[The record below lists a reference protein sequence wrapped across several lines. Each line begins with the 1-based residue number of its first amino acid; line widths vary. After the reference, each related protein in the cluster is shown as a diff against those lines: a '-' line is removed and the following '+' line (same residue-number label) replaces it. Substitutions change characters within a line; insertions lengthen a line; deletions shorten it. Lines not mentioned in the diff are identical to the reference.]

1 MANESLNAGAPLGA
15 GCGCSARLSE
25 GNFLA
30 NLGADGHARRLGVMG
45 GTFDPIHNGHLEIA
59 RCACESLGLSGVL
72 FVVAGDPWMKHGRAL
87 TPAEDRFA
95 MVQAAIEGDVRFAA
109 SRMEIDRAGETY
121 TVDTLRELRRILPA
135 HVELCFLMGADAA
148 ALLGE
153 WREASELGALARFA
167 VVSQR
172 DDVAL
177 DERGLSRL
185 AQIIGAREILQV
197 EMPRMDVSSTNLREK
212 VRTRRSIRAEVP
224 AVVADYIESHRLYQ
238 R

>member
-1 MANESLNAGAPLGA
+1 M
-15 GCGCSARLSE
+15 
-25 GNFLA
+25 
-30 NLGADGHARRLGVMG
+30 
-45 GTFDPIHNGHLEIA
+45 
-59 RCACESLGLSGVL
+59 L

-121 TVDTLRELRRILPA
+121 TVDTLRELRRLLPA

-148 ALLGE
+148 ARLGE
-153 WREASELGALARFA
+153 WREASELGGLARFA

-212 VRTRRSIRAEVP
+212 VRTRRSIRDEVP
-224 AVVADYIESHRLYQ
+224 AVVADYIESHGLYQ

>member
-1 MANESLNAGAPLGA
+1 MANGSLNAGAPLGT

-25 GNFLA
+25 DDFLA

-59 RCACESLGLSGVL
+59 RRACESLGLSGVL

-95 MVQAAIEGDVRFAA
+95 MVQAAIEGDARFAA
-109 SRMEIDRAGETY
+109 SRREIDRVGETY
-121 TVDTLRELRRILPA
+121 TVDTLRELRRILPV
-135 HVELCFLMGADAA
+135 HIELCFLMGADAA
-148 ALLGE
+148 ARLGE
-153 WREASELGALARFA
+153 WREAGELGSLARFA

-172 DDVAL
+172 DDVTL
-177 DERGLSRL
+177 DGRGLSRL

-197 EMPRMDVSSTNLREK
+197 AMPQMDVSSTDLREK
-212 VRTRRSIRAEVP
+212 VRQGRSIRDEVP
-224 AVVADYIESHRLYQ
+224 AVVADYIESHGLYQ

>member
-15 GCGCSARLSE
+15 GGGCSARLSE
-25 GNFLA
+25 GDFLA
-30 NLGADGHARRLGVMG
+30 KLGADGHACRLGVMG

-59 RCACESLGLSGVL
+59 RRACESLDLSGVL

-148 ALLGE
+148 ARLGE
-153 WREASELGALARFA
+153 WREASELGGLARFA

-172 DDVAL
+172 DDVVL

-185 AQIIGAREILQV
+185 AKIIGAREILQV
-197 EMPRMDVSSTNLREK
+197 EMPRMDVSSTDLREK
-212 VRTRRSIRAEVP
+212 VRQGRSIRDEVP
-224 AVVADYIESHRLYQ
+224 AVVADYIESHGLYQ